1 MSYDSRWHQWRQD
14 QTGRAKPLS
23 SAPSYVALDP
33 SNAEL
38 SSNDI
43 TPTEDEPDDVDFDN
57 EDMVPT
63 DDTGELEDKEE
74 DREYDNP
81 FAGRRVRGLYENEW
95 FDGVVVY
102 YNKSLTEYVIH
113 YSDRS
118 RDFVKD

>member
-1 MSYDSRWHQWRQD
+1 M
-14 QTGRAKPLS
+14 
-23 SAPSYVALDP
+23 DP
-33 SNAEL
+33 ANAEL

-43 TPTEDEPDDVDFDN
+43 TPTEDEPDDVGFDN

-74 DREYDNP
+74 DREYDNH
-81 FAGRRVRGLYENEW
+81 FVGRRVRGLYENEW